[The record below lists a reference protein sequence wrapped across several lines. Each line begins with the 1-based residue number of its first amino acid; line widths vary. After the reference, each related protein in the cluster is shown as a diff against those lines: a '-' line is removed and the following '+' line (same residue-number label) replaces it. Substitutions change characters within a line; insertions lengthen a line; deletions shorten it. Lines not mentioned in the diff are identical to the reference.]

1 MSLVFG
7 FAPTTSPSAARVRQA
22 RFGVLATFAFLGMM
36 LSTFLSRVPTIRD
49 LLGVS
54 ASGLANLIIF
64 GAVGALAG
72 LLVTGWAAA
81 KFGTRA
87 LLLWSSFGALLGT
100 VGQAAG
106 AVEGSKLVF
115 AAGYFLV
122 SFSFAFANVAMNTEA
137 AEVQRRMG
145 KPVMSQFHAGF
156 SIGMAVALAVGAF
169 VSHLGVSVLWHFTA
183 VAALLTIVRVSIVG
197 VSALNGA
204 ADPDKPPAGF
214 GGPFATAKAEYKNKR
229 VLLIGVIVF
238 GASMAEMTAAQWMSL
253 AVVDDFGKPE
263 AIGDL
268 MYWAFVISMVTV
280 RWLGAPI
287 IGRLGRVVSLR
298 TAAVSIAFGV
308 LIFALTPVFW
318 LIPIA
323 ALFWG
328 MGSALGVPIAFTAAA
343 DEPKRAAAAVAAVA
357 SFSTVSGLMVPQ
369 VIGNLAEWFPLRH
382 AMLVVLLAAMTTFI
396 LARAVRSDGPLF
408 RSRRA
413 TARQVGSAVLQSDE
427 VAAGGSVSGFWESD
441 SDPARRT
448 PRPVDGTHN
457 PSSRK

>member
-1 MSLVFG
+1 MSLSLG
-7 FAPTTSPSAARVRQA
+7 FAPTSAPTAARVKQA
-22 RFGVLATFAFLGMM
+22 RLGVLATFALMGMVM
-36 LSTFLSRVPTIRD
+36 STFLSRVPTIRD
-49 LLGVS
+49 QLGVS

-87 LLLWSSFGALLGT
+87 LLLWSSLVALLGML
-100 VGQAAG
+100 GEAFG
-106 AVEGSKLVF
+106 ASEGSKVIF

-122 SFSFAFANVAMNTEA
+122 SFSFAFTNVAMNTEA
-137 AEVQRRMG
+137 AEVERHMG

-156 SIGMAVALAVGAF
+156 SIGMAVALALGAF
-169 VSHLGVSVLWHFTA
+169 LSHLGVSVIVHFAGVMLILTLVRIGIVGLA
-183 VAALLTIVRVSIVG
+183 AINGVPDPNAPPAAL
-197 VSALNGA
+197 
-204 ADPDKPPAGF
+204 

-229 VLLIGVIVF
+229 IVLIGVIVF
-238 GASMAEMTAAQWMSL
+238 AASMAEMTAAQWMSL
-253 AVVDDFGKPE
+253 SVVDDFGMTE

-268 MYWAFVISMVTV
+268 MYWTFVISMVTV

-298 TAAVSIAFGV
+298 TAAISIAIGV

-318 LIPIA
+318 LVPVA

-328 MGSALGVPIAFTAAA
+328 MGCALGVPIAFTAAA

-369 VIGNLAEWFPLRH
+369 AIGNLAEWVPLRE
-382 AMLVVLLAAMTTFI
+382 AMLLVLLAAATTFT
-396 LARAVRSDGPLF
+396 LARAVRSDGNLF
-408 RSRRA
+408 KSRRSM
-413 TARQVGSAVLQSDE
+413 ARTVGSAVLHSDE
-427 VAAGGSVSGFWESD
+427 AATGTGVSGDWEE
-441 SDPARRT
+441 R
-448 PRPVDGTHN
+448 G
-457 PSSRK
+457 SRKASRRSPE